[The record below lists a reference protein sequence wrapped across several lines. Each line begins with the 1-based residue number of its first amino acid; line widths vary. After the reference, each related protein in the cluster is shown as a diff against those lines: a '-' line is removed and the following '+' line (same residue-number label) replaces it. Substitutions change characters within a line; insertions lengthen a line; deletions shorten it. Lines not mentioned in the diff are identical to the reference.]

1 VNRAS
6 VGSVLTSLYARSAS
20 SLVEGEHQGTGD
32 TNAPPFETAA
42 TGHPALLL
50 QLSARQRQ
58 SRAQAY
64 NDPITHEAYCD
75 DRTELEIGC
84 RVRETHR
91 KAENGA
97 WVLIPREQQVRCTVL
112 GKERVPGLP
121 EPHSQVRLDL
131 NQVSTT
137 R

>member
-6 VGSVLTSLYARSAS
+6 VASTLTDLYSRSAA
-20 SLVEGEHQGTGD
+20 SLLEIEHQGTGD
-32 TNAPPFETAA
+32 TNAPAFGTVA
-42 TGHPALLL
+42 TDHPALLL
-50 QLSARQRQ
+50 QLNARQRQ
-58 SRAQAY
+58 SRA
-64 NDPITHEAYCD
+64 EAYSSPVTHQAFCED
-75 DRTELEIGC
+75 LEDLEIGC
-84 RVRETHR
+84 RVRETYR
-91 KAENGA
+91 KAENGT
-97 WVLIPREQQVRCTVL
+97 WVVIPRDQQIRCTVL